1 MTYAEIRG
9 MAMFQTGNDTADYTE
24 YEPSLGAYI
33 NEGYG
38 KLLYAYDKTRVGD
51 ETSPALAK
59 DTDAPGI
66 PEHAH
71 RAIADY
77 ATYMLYRN
85 GSPERQRRGAP
96 YYQQFYEVLSGLA
109 QQSGTNVQFTNMF
122 R

>member
-1 MTYAEIRG
+1 
-9 MAMFQTGNDTADYTE
+9 MAMFQTGNDPQDYTE
-24 YEPSLGAYI
+24 HEPGLWLYI
-33 NEGYG
+33 NEGYD
-38 KLLYAYDKTRVGD
+38 KLLWAYEKHRVEAGTGHPPMAA
-51 ETSPALAK
+51 E
-59 DTDAPGI
+59 TDAPLL
-66 PEHAH
+66 PDHAH

>member
-9 MAMFQTGNDTADYTE
+9 DVPDGQRHADYTE

-51 ETSPALAK
+51 ETNPALAEIR
-59 DTDAPGI
+59 TPGI

-85 GSPERQRRGAP
+85 GSPERQAARA
-96 YYQQFYEVLSGLA
+96 VLPAVL
-109 QQSGTNVQFTNMF
+109 
-122 R
+122 